1 MERIHNLLRKIQD
14 IYYKKEEKQVIDID
28 LMLDYARV
36 LYADLLDARTD
47 LLAKQGMGLHLKE
60 SPAKAAVPAE
70 EKGGEGLR
78 SEPQNNDATQAVS
91 DAASVDAIEEAPEEK
106 NTAPIQEVGDAMQ
119 QAATERLERIKAE
132 QTEVTAGEAVE
143 EEQEVITNAGQPSE
157 NDPTEKEE
165 VHPERTVTSDP
176 VAQEEEEK
184 GEEGEDQEEEE
195 EAIAETPAKE
205 EPATLEEVKEFA
217 EEQIVETEP
226 KPKNRVIINDDDFP
240 RTELDNESGDE
251 PAVFSE
257 IHFELP
263 EVKDKASESPKQG
276 FLFQKHKD
284 IRSFIGINDKYQF
297 MNELFA
303 NNRTVYEETLDK
315 LSAFETYQEAEQWL
329 LGTVLTQNSWSKD
342 DETFRSLL
350 QTTKKF
356 FAA

>member
-47 LLAKQGMGLHLKE
+47 MLARQGMGLHLKE
-60 SPAKAAVPAE
+60 RPANAVPVA
-70 EKGGEGLR
+70 EKGNEGMAP
-78 SEPQNNDATQAVS
+78 EPQNDDATRESS
-91 DAASVDAIEEAPEEK
+91 DATGIDAIEEAPEERD
-106 NTAPIQEVGDAMQ
+106 TAPEQEVGDDTQ
-119 QAATERLERIKAE
+119 QVAAERLERIKE
-132 QTEVTAGEAVE
+132 ERTEVPERGTEVVE
-143 EEQEVITNAGQPSE
+143 EGQEAGTNAAQQAEDGPFEQEEG
-157 NDPTEKEE
+157 D
-165 VHPERTVTSDP
+165 PERTGTSAP
-176 VAQEEEEK
+176 VAQEEEK
-184 GEEGEDQEEEE
+184 GEDQEKEEE
-195 EAIAETPAKE
+195 TIAETPEKE
-205 EPATLEEVKEFA
+205 EPATIEEVKEFA

-226 KPKNRVIINDDDFP
+226 KPRNKVIINDDDFP
-240 RTELDNESGDE
+240 RTEFDIENTDE

-329 LGTVLTQNSWSKD
+329 LGTVLKQNNWSKD
-342 DETFRSLL
+342 DETFQSLL

-356 FAA
+356 FAG